1 MTRMNQLIPSL
12 LSIVLLTGYLST
24 AYAVE
29 QVKLVGLFGNK
40 AVLEIDGAQHILKK
54 GQASPEG
61 VTFIEADGETAVLEV
76 NGQRA
81 RYKMGGAISLQF
93 NEPTTTRK
101 QIYAD
106 HRGMF
111 HTVGSINGYTVNFLV
126 DTGATTIAM
135 NANQAR
141 RLGLDFRLQ
150 GELTQAQTASG
161 VARAYYLKLDTV
173 KVGDISQ
180 RNVDALVIDGTH
192 PREVLLGMSFLN
204 RLKVEKQ
211 GNVLHLEHRR

>member
-1 MTRMNQLIPSL
+1 MAVRLKDVPDQEH
-12 LSIVLLTGYLST
+12 LST
-24 AYAVE
+24 GSLSCSGCAQLLAFRHALKVLALDPGNVE
-29 QVKLVGLFGNK
+29 AKLS
-40 AVLEIDGAQHILKK
+40 LEMLG
-54 GQASPEG
+54 GEP
-61 VTFIEADGETAVLEV
+61 ADGETAVLEV

-93 NEPTTTRK
+93 NEPTTTSK

-106 HRGMF
+106 QRGMF

-161 VARAYYLKLDTV
+161 VARAYYLKLDIV